1 MTTRTQFDEKLADY
15 YKKIMY
21 MGTLVERYILDVSD
35 AFASSDVEAARALM
49 ETDSKIDELQVEIEQ
64 ESVMLLLLEAPVAR
78 DLRKIVTSIK
88 VVSDLERIGDY
99 AVHLAKL
106 CVKGDQ
112 TLYPRFVPRIA
123 AMARSGGAMIRDSLT
138 AYIEDDERLAMETA
152 ARDAE
157 IDAQKKQIIAELIM
171 LQPKKEAEMRQIY
184 RYLSISKDL
193 ERLGDHITTICEWV
207 IFTVK
212 GEIVDLN
219 RMSKTG
225 E

>member
-1 MTTRTQFDEKLADY
+1 MTTRTQFSEKLADY

-35 AFASSDVEAARALM
+35 AFASSDVEAAKALF
-49 ETDSKIDELQVEIEQ
+49 ETDRKIDELQVEIEQ

-99 AVHLAKL
+99 AAHLAKL

-123 AMARSGGAMIRDSLT
+123 AMARNGGAMIRDSLT

-171 LQPKKEAEMRQIY
+171 LQPTKEAEMRQIY

-219 RMSKTG
+219 RMPKTG
-225 E
+225 D

>member
-1 MTTRTQFDEKLADY
+1 MTTRTQFGDKLSEY
-15 YKKIMY
+15 YKKILY
-21 MGTLVERYILDVSD
+21 MGTLVEQFIIDVTD
-35 AFASSDVEAARALM
+35 ALVSGDADAARALI
-49 ETDSKIDELQVEIEQ
+49 ETDKKIDALQVEIEQ

-99 AVHLAKL
+99 GVHLAKFAA
-106 CVKGDQ
+106 KGNPS
-112 TLYPRFVPRIA
+112 LFPRFLPRIA
-123 AMARSGGAMIRDSLT
+123 AMARNGASMIRDSLT
-138 AYIEDDERLAMETA
+138 SYIEDDENLARETA
-152 ARDAE
+152 SRDAE

-171 LQPKKEAEMRQIY
+171 LQPKNEVEMRQIY

-212 GEIVDLN
+212 GDIIDLN
-219 RMSKTG
+219 RMPKSD

>member
-1 MTTRTQFDEKLADY
+1 MTTRTQFTDKLSEY
-15 YKKIMY
+15 YSKIMY
-21 MGTLVERYILDVSD
+21 MGSLVERYILDVTD
-35 AFASSDVEAARALM
+35 AFSSGDTEAAKALI
-49 ETDSKIDELQVEIEQ
+49 ETDRKIDALQVEIET

-99 AVHLAKL
+99 AAHLAKL
-106 CVKGDQ
+106 GVKGDPA
-112 TLYPRFVPRIA
+112 LYPRFVPRIA
-123 AMARSGGAMIRDSLT
+123 AMARNGAAMIRDSLT
-138 AYIEDDERLAMETA
+138 AYIEDDEELATKTA

-157 IDAQKKQIIAELIM
+157 IDAQKKEIIAELIM
-171 LQPKKEAEMRQIY
+171 LHPKGEDEMRQIY
-184 RYLSISKDL
+184 RYISISKDL

-212 GEIVDLN
+212 GELIDLN
-219 RMSKTG
+219 RMPKLG

>member
-1 MTTRTQFDEKLADY
+1 MTTRTQFTDKLSEY
-15 YKKIMY
+15 YSKIMY
-21 MGTLVERYILDVSD
+21 MGSLVERYILDVTD
-35 AFASSDVEAARALM
+35 AFSSGDTEAAKALI
-49 ETDSKIDELQVEIEQ
+49 ETDRKIDALQVEIET

-99 AVHLAKL
+99 AAHLAKL
-106 CVKGDQ
+106 GVKGDPS
-112 TLYPRFVPRIA
+112 LYPRFVPRIA
-123 AMARSGGAMIRDSLT
+123 AMARNGAAMIRDSLT
-138 AYIEDDERLAMETA
+138 AYIEDDEELATKTA

-157 IDAQKKQIIAELIM
+157 IDAQKKEIIAELIM
-171 LQPKKEAEMRQIY
+171 LHPKGEDEMRQIY
-184 RYLSISKDL
+184 RYISISKDL

-212 GEIVDLN
+212 GELIDLN
-219 RMSKTG
+219 RMPKLG

>member
-1 MTTRTQFDEKLADY
+1 MTTRTQFSEKLADY

-35 AFASSDVEAARALM
+35 AFASGDAEAAKALI
-49 ETDSKIDELQVEIEQ
+49 ETDRKIDALQVEIEQ

-99 AVHLAKL
+99 AAHLAKL

-112 TLYPRFVPRIA
+112 SLYPRFVPRIA
-123 AMARSGGAMIRDSLT
+123 AMARSGAAMIRDSLT

-152 ARDAE
+152 ARDVE
-157 IDAQKKQIIAELIM
+157 IDTQKKQIIAELIM
-171 LQPKKEAEMRQIY
+171 LQPTKEAEMRQIY

-219 RMSKTG
+219 RMPKTG
-225 E
+225 D

>member
-1 MTTRTQFDEKLADY
+1 MTTRTQFSEKLADY

-35 AFASSDVEAARALM
+35 VFASSDVEAAKALI
-49 ETDSKIDELQVEIEQ
+49 ETDRKIDELQVEIEQ

-78 DLRKIVTSIK
+78 DLRKIITSIK

-99 AVHLAKL
+99 AAHLAKL

-123 AMARSGGAMIRDSLT
+123 AMARSGGSMIRDSLT
-138 AYIEDDERLAMETA
+138 AYIEDDERLAMDTA

-219 RMSKTG
+219 RMPKTG
-225 E
+225 D

>member
-1 MTTRTQFDEKLADY
+1 MTTRTQFSEKLADY

-35 AFASSDVEAARALM
+35 AFASGDAEAAKALI
-49 ETDSKIDELQVEIEQ
+49 ETDRKIDALQVEIEQ

-99 AVHLAKL
+99 AAHLAKL

-112 TLYPRFVPRIA
+112 SLYPRFVPRIA
-123 AMARSGGAMIRDSLT
+123 AMARSGAAMIRDSLT
-138 AYIEDDERLAMETA
+138 AYIEDDERLAMDTA
-152 ARDAE
+152 ARDVE
-157 IDAQKKQIIAELIM
+157 IDTQKKQIIAELIM
-171 LQPKKEAEMRQIY
+171 LQPTKEAEMRQIY

-219 RMSKTG
+219 RMPKTG
-225 E
+225 D